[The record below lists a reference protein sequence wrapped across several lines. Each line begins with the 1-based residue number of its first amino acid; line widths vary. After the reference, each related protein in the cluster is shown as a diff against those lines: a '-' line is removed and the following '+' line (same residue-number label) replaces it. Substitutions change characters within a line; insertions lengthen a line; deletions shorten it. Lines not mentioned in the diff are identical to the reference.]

1 MEENKNIIECSIC
14 RRKVGKNDSLTPT
27 TLPYICTNSNQEK
40 FDEKIFF
47 LCSKCKNAFAHLVM
61 NKFATIIGNEE
72 QNIYV
77 KKKYGKLDGY
87 VLTDDEIAALTQA
100 VKLSGYEPTEEKIAS
115 WLENDTITLNM
126 CKSGREVVWLM
137 LESTSICLYVDTLEK
152 LDDLRIQEELIK

>member
-1 MEENKNIIECSIC
+1 
-14 RRKVGKNDSLTPT
+14 
-27 TLPYICTNSNQEK
+27 
-40 FDEKIFF
+40 
-47 LCSKCKNAFAHLVM
+47 M

-137 LESTSICLYVDTLEK
+137 LESTSICLYVDSLEK